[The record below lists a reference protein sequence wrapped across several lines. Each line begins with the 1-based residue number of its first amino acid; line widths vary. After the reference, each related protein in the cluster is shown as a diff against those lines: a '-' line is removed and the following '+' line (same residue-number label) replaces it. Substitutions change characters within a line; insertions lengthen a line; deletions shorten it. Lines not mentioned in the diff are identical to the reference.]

1 MKDDIAIARGVK
13 LRKIIELAK
22 ERLGIDGDDLEPYG
36 HYKAKLS
43 DALIARVQSRPD
55 GKLIL
60 VTAISPT
67 PAGEGKTTTTVGLG
81 DALNAI
87 GKKAMICVREPSL
100 GPCFGVKG
108 GGAGGGHSQVAPM
121 EDINLHFTGDFHA
134 VSIAHNLLAA
144 LVDNHI
150 YFGNTLGFD
159 IRRPVWRR
167 VLDMNDRSLRHIV
180 NGLGGTANGFPR
192 ETGYDIVA
200 ASEIMAILCLSTS
213 LNDMRDRFKQI
224 IVGYTRDNKPIR
236 AEALNAQGSMT
247 VLMKEALKPNLVQSL
262 EQTPT
267 LVHGG
272 PFANIAH
279 GCNSV
284 IATKTALKLADY
296 VVTEAGFGADL
307 GAEKFVDIKCR
318 KSGLRPSAAVL
329 VGTARALKYSGGAKI
344 EDVNSEHTKALMKG
358 MGNLDRHVA
367 NIRDHYGLPVIV
379 ALNRFGSDTE
389 REFEMIKKHLG
400 EQGVEAHRLRALREG
415 LEGRDRAREVDGQ
428 AHRHEAGLA
437 QVRLRGRRRAL
448 EEDRQGREEHLS
460 RERSRRR
467 HRRAQED
474 REVPRGRLRQ
484 SADLHREDA
493 VLVLDGPAAAR
504 RADGPRVQRARR
516 LLERRRRVHGR
527 AVGRDHDDAGPAE
540 EAGVRQHRHRRR
552 RQHRRVGLRTV
563 RSYRNAVRSGRGA
576 PRFSSNGLGAL
587 RELVLRELQ
596 PSNIRFLQKLFALC
610 RS

>member
-1 MKDDIAIARGVK
+1 VK
-13 LRKIIELAK
+13 LRKVVELAK
-22 ERLGIDGDDLEPYG
+22 ERLGIDADDLEPYG

-43 DALIARVQSRPD
+43 DALIARVQKNKD

-60 VTAISPT
+60 VTAITPT

-150 YFGNTLGFD
+150 YFGNQLGFD
-159 IRRPVWRR
+159 VRRPVWRR
-167 VLDMNDRSLRHIV
+167 VLDMNDRSLRSIV

-200 ASEIMAILCLSTS
+200 ASEVMAILCLATS
-213 LNDMRDRFKQI
+213 LNDMRERFKQI
-224 IVGYTRDNKPIR
+224 IVGYTRDSKPIR

-247 VLMKEALKPNLVQSL
+247 VLMKEAIKPNLVQSL
-262 EQTPT
+262 EHTPT

-344 EDVNSEHTKALMKG
+344 EDVNSEDTKALMQG
-358 MGNLDRHVA
+358 LGNLDRHVR
-367 NIRDHYGLPVIV
+367 NIREHYGLPVIV

-389 REFEMIKKHLG
+389 REFDLIKKHLG
-400 EQGVEAHRLRALREG
+400 EQGVEALVCEHFAKGSKGATNLAKSMVKLIDTKPGQLKFVYEDG
-415 LEGRDRAREVDGQ
+415 DELWKKIGKVAKSIYEASEV
-428 AHRHEAGLA
+428 
-437 QVRLRGRRRAL
+437 V
-448 EEDRQGREEHLS
+448 
-460 RERSRRR
+460 
-467 HRRAQED
+467 
-474 REVPRGRLRQ
+474 
-484 SADLHREDA
+484 AD
-493 VLVLDGPAAAR
+493 
-504 RADGPRVQRARR
+504 
-516 LLERRRRVHGR
+516 
-527 AVGRDHDDAGPAE
+527 
-540 EAGVRQHRHRRR
+540 
-552 RQHRRVGLRTV
+552 T
-563 RSYRNAVRSGRGA
+563 AVRKKIEQFQQDGFGNLPICIAKTQYSFSTDPKLRGA
-576 PRFSSNGLGAL
+576 PTGHVFNVRDVYLNAGAGFMVVLSGEIMTMPGLPKKPA
-587 RELVLRELQ
+587 
-596 PSNIRFLQKLFALC
+596 SDNIDIDADGNIVGLA
-610 RS
+610 

>member
-1 MKDDIAIARGVK
+1 MKDDLAIARGVK
-13 LRKIIELAK
+13 LRRVVELAK
-22 ERLGIDGDDLEPYG
+22 ERLGIDADDLEPYG

-43 DALIARVQSRPD
+43 DALINRVQKNKD

-67 PAGEGKTTTTVGLG
+67 PAGEGKTTTTIGLG

-150 YFGNTLGFD
+150 YFGNQLGFD
-159 IRRPVWRR
+159 IRRPMWRR
-167 VLDMNDRSLRHIV
+167 VLDMNDRSLRSIV

-200 ASEIMAILCLSTS
+200 ASEIMAILCLSSS
-213 LNDMRDRFKQI
+213 LNDMRERFKQI

-236 AEALNAQGSMT
+236 AEALKAQGAMT
-247 VLMKEALKPNLVQSL
+247 VLMREAIKPNIVQSL
-262 EQTPT
+262 EHTPT

-318 KSGLRPSAAVL
+318 KSGLKPSAAVL

-344 EDVNSEHTKALMKG
+344 EEVNSENSKALMQG
-358 MGNLDRHVA
+358 MANMDRHVK
-367 NIRDHYGLPVIV
+367 NIRDNYGLPVIV
-379 ALNRFGSDTE
+379 ALNRFGSDTD
-389 REFEMIKKHLG
+389 RELDMIKKHLA
-400 EQGVEAHRLRALREG
+400 EQGVEAIVCEHFAKGSKGATELAKSMVKLIDTKPGKVKFVYEDVDELWKKIG
-415 LEGRDRAREVDGQ
+415 KVAKNVYHASEV
-428 AHRHEAGLA
+428 
-437 QVRLRGRRRAL
+437 V
-448 EEDRQGREEHLS
+448 
-460 RERSRRR
+460 
-467 HRRAQED
+467 
-474 REVPRGRLRQ
+474 
-484 SADLHREDA
+484 ADT
-493 VLVLDGPAAAR
+493 
-504 RADGPRVQRARR
+504 
-516 LLERRRRVHGR
+516 
-527 AVGRDHDDAGPAE
+527 
-540 EAGVRQHRHRRR
+540 
-552 RQHRRVGLRTV
+552 TV
-563 RSYRNAVRSGRGA
+563 RSKIDKFQQDGFGHLPICIAKTQYSFSTDPKLRGA
-576 PRFSSNGLGAL
+576 PEGHVFNVRDVYLSAGAGFMVVLSGDMMTMPGLPKIPA
-587 RELVLRELQ
+587 
-596 PSNIRFLQKLFALC
+596 SDNIDIDADGNIVGLA
-610 RS
+610 

>member
-1 MKDDIAIARGVK
+1 MKDDLAIARGVK
-13 LRKIIELAK
+13 LRRVVELAK
-22 ERLGIDGDDLEPYG
+22 ERLGIDADDLEPYG

-43 DALIARVQSRPD
+43 DALIDRVQKNKD

-67 PAGEGKTTTTVGLG
+67 PAGEGKTTTTIGLG

-150 YFGNTLGFD
+150 YFGNQLGFD
-159 IRRPVWRR
+159 IRRPMWRR
-167 VLDMNDRSLRHIV
+167 VLDMNDRSLRSIV

-200 ASEIMAILCLSTS
+200 ASEIMAILCLSSS
-213 LNDMRDRFKQI
+213 LNDMRERFKQI

-236 AEALNAQGSMT
+236 AEALKAQGAMT
-247 VLMKEALKPNLVQSL
+247 VLMKEAIKPNIVQSL
-262 EQTPT
+262 EHTPT

-318 KSGLRPSAAVL
+318 KSGLKPSAAVL

-344 EDVNSEHTKALMKG
+344 EEVNSENSKALMQG
-358 MGNLDRHVA
+358 MANMDRHVK
-367 NIRDHYGLPVIV
+367 NIRDNYGLPVIV
-379 ALNRFGSDTE
+379 ALNRFGSDTD
-389 REFEMIKKHLG
+389 RELDMIKKHLA
-400 EQGVEAHRLRALREG
+400 EQGVEAIVCEHFAKGSKGATELAKSMVKLIDTKPGKVKFVYEDVDELWKKIG
-415 LEGRDRAREVDGQ
+415 KVAKNVYHASEV
-428 AHRHEAGLA
+428 
-437 QVRLRGRRRAL
+437 V
-448 EEDRQGREEHLS
+448 
-460 RERSRRR
+460 
-467 HRRAQED
+467 
-474 REVPRGRLRQ
+474 
-484 SADLHREDA
+484 ADT
-493 VLVLDGPAAAR
+493 
-504 RADGPRVQRARR
+504 
-516 LLERRRRVHGR
+516 
-527 AVGRDHDDAGPAE
+527 
-540 EAGVRQHRHRRR
+540 
-552 RQHRRVGLRTV
+552 TV
-563 RSYRNAVRSGRGA
+563 RSKIDKFQQDGFGHLPICIAKTQYSFSTDPKLRGA
-576 PRFSSNGLGAL
+576 PEGHVFNVRDVYLSAGAGFMVVLSGDMMTMPGLPKIPA
-587 RELVLRELQ
+587 
-596 PSNIRFLQKLFALC
+596 SDNIDIDADGNIVGLA
-610 RS
+610 

>member
-13 LRKIIELAK
+13 LRKIVELAK
-22 ERLGIDGDDLEPYG
+22 ERLGIDADDLEPYG

-43 DALIARVQSRPD
+43 SELIERVKSRPD

-159 IRRPVWRR
+159 IRRPMWRR
-167 VLDMNDRSLRHIV
+167 VLDMNDRSLRSII
-180 NGLGGTANGFPR
+180 NGLGGTGNGFPR

-213 LNDMRDRFKQI
+213 LNDMRERFKQI
-224 IVGYTRDNKPIR
+224 IVGYTRDQKPIR
-236 AEALNAQGSMT
+236 AGQLNAQGSMT
-247 VLMKEALKPNLVQSL
+247 VLMKEAIKPNLVQTL
-262 EQTPT
+262 EHTPT

-279 GCNSV
+279 GCNSA
-284 IATKTALKLADY
+284 IATQTALKLADY
-296 VVTEAGFGADL
+296 VTTEAGFGADL
-307 GAEKFVDIKCR
+307 GAEKFVDVKCR
-318 KSGLRPSAAVL
+318 ISGVRPSAAVL

-344 EDVNSEHTKALMKG
+344 EDVNKEDLKALKAGLSNM
-358 MGNLDRHVA
+358 DRHVK
-367 NIRDHYGLPVIV
+367 NIRDNYGLPVVV
-379 ALNRFGSDTE
+379 ALNRFGVDTQA
-389 REFEMIKKHLG
+389 EFDLIKKHMG
-400 EQGVEAHRLRALREG
+400 EQGVEALVCEHFAQGSKGATELAKSMVKLIDEKPG
-415 LEGRDRAREVDGQ
+415 SLKFVYEDKDTLWEKIGKVAKKIYHAGEVTAD
-428 AHRHEAGLA
+428 ASIKKKIEKF
-437 QVRLRGRRRAL
+437 
-448 EEDRQGREEHLS
+448 
-460 RERSRRR
+460 
-467 HRRAQED
+467 QED
-474 REVPRGRLRQ
+474 GFGHFPICIAKTQ
-484 SADLHREDA
+484 YSFSTD
-493 VLVLDGPAAAR
+493 PAK
-504 RADGPRVQRARR
+504 
-516 LLERRRRVHGR
+516 
-527 AVGRDHDDAGPAE
+527 
-540 EAGVRQHRHRRR
+540 
-552 RQHRRVGLRTV
+552 
-563 RSYRNAVRSGRGA
+563 RGA
-576 PRFSSNGLGAL
+576 PEGHTFNVRDVYLNAGAGFMVVLSGEIMTMPGLPKVPASDHIDIDENGQIVGLA
-587 RELVLRELQ
+587 
-596 PSNIRFLQKLFALC
+596 
-610 RS
+610 